1 MENRVEPIQCQ
12 IQQLPGLFER
22 YAEIPP
28 ESLPRKLRLFIRR
41 RLNSHQVR
49 FFKTKSS
56 RLVDRVLG
64 FAGIKRQA
72 STPVSD
78 PFVSTFKP
86 GEQVRVRS
94 KPEIEATLNRWGQ
107 LKGCT
112 FMPAEMTPYCN
123 TVQRVFKP
131 LERFVDE
138 RDYHVKKA
146 SGIILL
152 EGVHCEGTSD
162 YGRCDRS
169 CFFFWR
175 EEWLEKIDA
184 SGSAVA
190 DDHAGLGSHNAE
202 ERVEP

>member
-1 MENRVEPIQCQ
+1 VENNRKPIQCQ
-12 IQQLPGLFER
+12 IQELPGLFER

-28 ESLPRKLRLFIRR
+28 ESLLRKLRLLVRR

-49 FFKTKSS
+49 FFKTKTG
-56 RLVDRVLG
+56 RILQQALIFLG
-64 FAGIKRQA
+64 AKR
-72 STPVSD
+72 STPSMVND
-78 PFVSTFKP
+78 PYRSTFSP
-86 GEQVRVRS
+86 GDLVRIRS
-94 KPEIEATLNRWGQ
+94 KEEIQSTLNRWGQ

-112 FMPAEMTPYCN
+112 FMPHEMTPYCG
-123 TVQRVFKP
+123 TMQRVFKP
-131 LERFVDE
+131 MERFVDE

-152 EGVHCEGTSD
+152 QGVHCEGTTD

-184 SGSAVA
+184 STEPASAGV
-190 DDHAGLGSHNAE
+190 
-202 ERVEP
+202 